1 MISSLYTEAE
11 KKQVHWFVMRAYKNE
26 KLAEEKLSSSNGLE
40 HFIPKHYA
48 VRTYHG
54 KKTRQLVPVIPSLL
68 FVHASHSQITEFK
81 QTQYNLLQFVVWE
94 GSKGPSY
101 LIVSDEEMENF
112 MKVATQMQEKIEY
125 VNPEEINIKQGTFV
139 RIHGGEMDGV
149 TGYFMRVKGRRNRQ
163 LVILLKGVVAITAE
177 VQPDL
182 VEVIEE

>member
-81 QTQYNLLQFVVWE
+81 QTQYNRCQC
-94 GSKGPSY
+94 
-101 LIVSDEEMENF
+101 
-112 MKVATQMQEKIEY
+112 
-125 VNPEEINIKQGTFV
+125 NI
-139 RIHGGEMDGV
+139 RCRSRM
-149 TGYFMRVKGRRNRQ
+149 GR
-163 LVILLKGVVAITAE
+163 
-177 VQPDL
+177 
-182 VEVIEE
+182 